1 MGAPIVY
8 RSDDPG
14 VPVLGDRQDQ
24 FYQIFRACLVDGYG
38 TKASAGWSVVYDDW
52 ENSGWAT
59 FTNAGQSGV
68 LGIVR
73 AAASYQP
80 LLFIADAMIDATTPV
95 NARSGYVDIEVP
107 WTPSDTNGAYHRPIA
122 YSLNIIKWCV
132 VATANTAFIMTGAS
146 SLFTFPSSAWSSSNG
161 GFLAFGAFSDVRGLG
176 SASAALVGNFL
187 LIGGARY
194 GSNDNNSSST
204 NGVSA
209 SCVTSVRDIDNSA
222 LIGAKYGTI
231 AQFQYQQSNI
241 PYWNIADGVVNFSV
255 QPADIAI
262 SADSSN
268 NWRNFLWQRAVAK
281 MLKTSSLITSYF
293 GWSQARILL
302 SRLNISPLTDIV
314 KIDGRDH
321 FLVFYPYGGAF
332 FLSLDAEDWT

>member
-1 MGAPIVY
+1 
-8 RSDDPG
+8 
-14 VPVLGDRQDQ
+14 
-24 FYQIFRACLVDGYG
+24 
-38 TKASAGWSVVYDDW
+38 
-52 ENSGWAT
+52 
-59 FTNAGQSGV
+59 
-68 LGIVR
+68 
-73 AAASYQP
+73 
-80 LLFIADAMIDATTPV
+80 
-95 NARSGYVDIEVP
+95 
-107 WTPSDTNGAYHRPIA
+107 
-122 YSLNIIKWCV
+122 
-132 VATANTAFIMTGAS
+132 
-146 SLFTFPSSAWSSSNG
+146 
-161 GFLAFGAFSDVRGLG
+161 
-176 SASAALVGNFL
+176 
-187 LIGGARY
+187 
-194 GSNDNNSSST
+194 
-204 NGVSA
+204 
-209 SCVTSVRDIDNSA
+209 VRDIDNSA